1 MELRGKQGNE
11 DADGLWALHCPT
23 APEGH
28 DTVRY
33 SQGMDCC
40 TWLGE
45 SFLWRGCWLEMS
57 TWQVRKT
64 GMTWVDSS
72 RRNPACRCTA
82 MTPCCLI
89 WIQFLWKAL
98 WPAVRPHRTGHMLT
112 VDLAKSQITSP
123 GLRGH
128 SVLLL
133 VYSKLVAA
141 ILAASPW
148 ASLTSGA
155 CLPAPP
161 LTGSWLGFP

>member
-1 MELRGKQGNE
+1 
-11 DADGLWALHCPT
+11 
-23 APEGH
+23 
-28 DTVRY
+28 
-33 SQGMDCC
+33 
-40 TWLGE
+40 
-45 SFLWRGCWLEMS
+45 
-57 TWQVRKT
+57 
-64 GMTWVDSS
+64 
-72 RRNPACRCTA
+72 
-82 MTPCCLI
+82 
-89 WIQFLWKAL
+89 
-98 WPAVRPHRTGHMLT
+98 MLT

-161 LTGSWLGFP
+161 LTGS